1 MYILLACIPVSP
13 GSQTG
18 SQAIPAFF
26 AAVNLHHYKE
36 EGGMKRVEGRKHF
49 QGEGVRRENA
59 RKRRVFQ
66 PAPGVFGRGAKS
78 AICGERGMGRFS
90 AVLLWA
96 ERSHARRGI
105 LNAPVWAE
113 QSPAP
118 TRSIW
123 LFRGDGDSPFICGG
137 AIPRPSG
144 YIGCSCMGGAL
155 PRPYEVNLVIL
166 RGRGFPVYI
175 RRSDPAPVGVRLAL
189 L

>member
-66 PAPGVFGRGAKS
+66 PAPDVFERGAKS
-78 AICGERGMGRFS
+78 TICGERGMGRFS

-96 ERSHARRGI
+96 GRSRARRGI
-105 LNAPVWAE
+105 LGAPVGAE

-123 LFRGDGDSPFICGG
+123 LFCGDGDSPFISGG

-144 YIGCSCMGGAL
+144 CVWRSCRGGAL
-155 PRPYEVNLVIL
+155 PRPFYPRASGLPSSSAAVSSSP
-166 RGRGFPVYI
+166 R
-175 RRSDPAPVGVRLAL
+175 
-189 L
+189 